1 VQEGQSSR
9 TAEYVALFRA
19 LETQRPVGQRLFA
32 DPLASAFLTR
42 PLAAVAALAR
52 TPGIGAL
59 VPWAIDRR
67 VPGPLPSAVA
77 RTKVLDEAVEAALAA
92 GTEQLVI
99 LGAGYD
105 SRAYRLAG
113 AGRIPVF
120 EVDHPDTQ
128 AVKQRIVGDVL
139 GGLPAHVRF
148 VPVDFDHD
156 DLAAALER
164 AGLVVGRRTFVLWE
178 GVASY
183 LTPETARSTS
193 RTPTRGLRRWR
204 RRASRS
210 CSALIRLSWPVTW
223 PSAAGSSSTTCP
235 PRRPSPAT
243 AALLAE
249 CPRSTASLWRG
260 SPRERLRITDLQRT
274 QQIGDSRPCAPDHS
288 DDGLAQDGP
297 QFRHLDLP
305 SGITT

>member
-1 VQEGQSSR
+1 MQKGQSSR

-19 LETQRPVGQRLFA
+19 LETQRPAGRRLFA

-42 PLAAVAALAR
+42 PLAIVTALAR
-52 TPGIGAL
+52 VPGIGAI

-113 AGRIPVF
+113 AGRVPVY

-128 AVKQRIVGDVL
+128 SVKRRIVGDVL

-156 DLAAALER
+156 DLAAALEQ
-164 AGLVVGRRTFVLWE
+164 AGLVAGRRTFVLWE

-183 LTPETARSTS
+183 LTSEAVDATVRWAAEVSGAGSELALTYVHRGLIDGTVRFPHADPWVASVAAAGEPFVFGFDPAELPAYLGERGWDLVDDLSTPEALTRHG
-193 RTPTRGLRRWR
+193 RTPHRVPAFYRI
-204 RRASRS
+204 
-210 CSALIRLSWPVTW
+210 ALARIATEALENHG
-223 PSAAGSSSTTCP
+223 SAAPTTD
-235 PRRPSPAT
+235 R
-243 AALLAE
+243 
-249 CPRSTASLWRG
+249 
-260 SPRERLRITDLQRT
+260 
-274 QQIGDSRPCAPDHS
+274 
-288 DDGLAQDGP
+288 
-297 QFRHLDLP
+297 
-305 SGITT
+305 

>member
-1 VQEGQSSR
+1 VQKGQSSR

-19 LETQRPVGQRLFA
+19 LETQRPVGRRLFA

-52 TPGIGAL
+52 VPGIGAV

-67 VPGPLPSAVA
+67 IPGPLPSAVA

-105 SRAYRLAG
+105 SRAYRLTG
-113 AGRIPVF
+113 AGRVPVY

-128 AVKQRIVGDVL
+128 AVKRRVVGDVL
-139 GGLPAHVRF
+139 GGLPAHVRY

-156 DLAAALER
+156 DLAAALQQ
-164 AGLVVGRRTFVLWE
+164 AGLVAGRRTFVLWE

-183 LTPETARSTS
+183 LTPEAVDATVRWARRVAGAGSELALTYVH
-193 RTPTRGLRRWR
+193 RGLIDGTVHFPHADPWV
-204 RRASRS
+204 ASV
-210 CSALIRLSWPVTW
+210 A
-223 PSAAGSSSTTCP
+223 AAGEPFVFGFDPAELAAYLGERGWELVDDLSTTEALTRHGRI
-235 PRRPSPAT
+235 PRRVPAFYRI
-243 AALLAE
+243 ALARLA
-249 CPRSTASLWRG
+249 PR
-260 SPRERLRITDLQRT
+260 
-274 QQIGDSRPCAPDHS
+274 
-288 DDGLAQDGP
+288 
-297 QFRHLDLP
+297 
-305 SGITT
+305 